1 MPAAP
6 QALEPHVPNARA
18 HERVPEP
25 LRERG
30 RGRAVLRPDH
40 DDGSRARVGEAGK
53 PPPRLLGAVAAE
65 GSAAEELQEA
75 LVPTDGLRRADVR
88 RADVRG
94 EVRVRAPLLH
104 RSRLPTHGP
113 ADDVEPRRVSRDQKS
128 KPREAKRAVERKTQ
142 NTAAAAAAAARGPR
156 GPSARRGGERRWGFG
171 FDDAAADAEI
181 ASPRA
186 FVRARASPRVRRR
199 VGRVVFFFFFA
210 QEDGGGDEHELGA
223 PLRGGARGVQRDG
236 GAGGVSQER
245 GLSDAQGVHDR
256 EGQFGLALGGVH
268 EVGAPGGVVG

>member
-1 MPAAP
+1 MVFVGRSAARTS
-6 QALEPHVPNARA
+6 AGRSGYARPSSLQPSA
-18 HERVPEP
+18 DTDPRTTLSPVES
-25 LRERG
+25 REIKNRNHAK
-30 RGRAVLRPDH
+30 RR
-40 DDGSRARVGEAGK
+40 
-53 PPPRLLGAVAAE
+53 AAE
-65 GSAAEELQEA
+65 
-75 LVPTDGLRRADVR
+75 PKTRN
-88 RADVRG
+88 
-94 EVRVRAPLLH
+94 
-104 RSRLPTHGP
+104 P
-113 ADDVEPRRVSRDQKS
+113 A
-128 KPREAKRAVERKTQ
+128 
-142 NTAAAAAAAARGPR
+142 AAAAAAAARGPR

-171 FDDAAADAEI
+171 FGFDDAAADAEI
-181 ASPRA
+181 ASPRG

-199 VGRVVFFFFFA
+199 VGSVVFFFFFFA